1 MLSKFY
7 LFGDRRKHYL
17 ISAVPLIMGAA
28 LLALSLLPELA
39 ALFRVYVTFSFPID
53 PLLAGI
59 MTLITGATT
68 AALVM
73 YPKFR
78 LSNEVEKLRL
88 RLPYI
93 ILKLRTSIMAGDPP
107 LQAFIN
113 TAASVNNEL
122 LNVVI
127 KRIVIG
133 EEPAQAVEY
142 LRTLIGN
149 KPEVD
154 VLKRV
159 VQFLELGPQSERYLR
174 DEFEL
179 LMAEK
184 GRALNRALENLSMI
198 VEMYMA
204 MGVFAPIVGIV
215 MLTSLSMLARG
226 IDVISLIAIII
237 FVAIPLLSMFSSILA
252 RRIIER
258 ALL

>member
-1 MLSKFY
+1 MLNKFY
-7 LFGDRRKHYL
+7 ILKDKRKHYI
-17 ISAVPLIMGAA
+17 ISLVPLAA
-28 LLALSLLPELA
+28 GVSVLMVSLLPELVPN
-39 ALFRVYVTFSFPID
+39 LFNMPFLPNLD
-53 PLLAGI
+53 PVIGGI
-59 MTLITGATT
+59 VALITGTSSV
-68 AALVM
+68 ALYM

-88 RLPYI
+88 RLPYV

-107 LQAFIN
+107 LQAFIS

-122 LNVVI
+122 LNVVV
-127 KRIVIG
+127 KRIAIG
-133 EEPAQAVEY
+133 EEPVQAVEY

-159 VQFLELGPQSERYLR
+159 VQYLELGPQSERYLR
-174 DEFEL
+174 DEFEF

-215 MLTSLSMLARG
+215 MLSSLSMLARG
-226 IDVISLIAIII
+226 LDVISLIAIII

>member
-1 MLSKFY
+1 MLNKFY
-7 LFGDRRKHYL
+7 LLGDRRKHYL
-17 ISAVPLIMGAA
+17 ISSVPLIIGIGV
-28 LLALSLLPELA
+28 LTYSLLPRLA
-39 ALFRVYVTFSFPID
+39 TFFRTYVILPFYVD

-59 MTLITGATT
+59 MALIMGATT

-78 LSNEVEKLRL
+78 LGNEAEKLRL

-122 LNVVI
+122 LNV
-127 KRIVIG
+127 IVKKIVLG

-159 VQFLELGPQSERYLR
+159 VQFLELGPQSERYLK
-174 DEFEL
+174 DEFEF

-184 GRALNRALENLSMI
+184 ERALNRALENLSMI
-198 VEMYMA
+198 VEIYMA
-204 MGVFAPIVGIV
+204 LGVFAPIVGIV
-215 MLTSLSMLARG
+215 MLSSLSMLARG

>member
-7 LFGDRRKHYL
+7 LLGDRRKHYA
-17 ISAVPLIMGAA
+17 ISIAPLIVGIA
-28 LLALSLLPELA
+28 LLVLSLLPRITAYLNM
-39 ALFRVYVTFSFPID
+39 YFPLPICID
-53 PLLAGI
+53 PLLASI
-59 MTLITGATT
+59 ITLIAGTT
-68 AALVM
+68 TVALFM

-78 LSNEVEKLRL
+78 LGSEVEKLRL

-107 LQAFIN
+107 LQAFIS

-122 LNVVI
+122 LNVLV
-127 KRIVIG
+127 KRIVLG
-133 EEPAQAVEY
+133 EEPARAVEY

-159 VQFLELGPQSERYLR
+159 VQFLELGSQSERYLR
-174 DEFEL
+174 DEFEF

-184 GRALNRALENLSMI
+184 GRVLNRVLENLAMI

-215 MLTSLSMLARG
+215 MLSSLSMLARG
-226 IDVISLIAIII
+226 IDVITLIALLI
-237 FVAIPLLSMFSSILA
+237 FVAIPLLSLFSSIIA
-252 RRIIER
+252 RRFIER

>member
-1 MLSKFY
+1 MLNKFY
-7 LFGDRRKHYL
+7 IFGDKRKHYL
-17 ISAVPLIMGAA
+17 ISIAP
-28 LLALSLLPELA
+28 LA
-39 ALFRVYVTFSFPID
+39 AGLILLGISVVPRIIILLSGSPDFTSFID

-59 MTLITGATT
+59 IALITGTT
-68 AALVM
+68 TGALIM

-78 LSNEVEKLRL
+78 LGNEVEKLRL

-107 LQAFIN
+107 LQAFIS

-122 LNVVI
+122 LNVLVKKI
-127 KRIVIG
+127 IVG
-133 EEPAQAVEY
+133 DEPAQAVEY
-142 LRTLIGN
+142 LRSIIGN

-159 VQFLELGPQSERYLR
+159 VQYLELGPQSERYLR
-174 DEFEL
+174 DEFEF
-179 LMAEK
+179 LMTEK
-184 GRALNRALENLSMI
+184 STALNRALESLSMI
-198 VEMYMA
+198 VEIYMA

-215 MLTSLSMLARG
+215 MLASLSILARG
-226 IDVISLIAIII
+226 LDVIFLIAIII
-237 FVAIPLLSMFSSILA
+237 FIAIPILSLASSVFA